1 MTRIISIA
9 SGKGGVGKTTVTAN
23 LGAALNEFGYKTVVM
38 DTNLTTPNLG
48 FHLGVPLYPKTLH
61 DVLNGDAY
69 IDEAIYVHPTGL
81 KIIPAGISMADLKST
96 KPNKLGKVVLDLV
109 GDHDVVLLDGAAG
122 LGKESLANIQAA
134 DEVLIVTNPQLP
146 SVTDALKAIK
156 VAEEAGTHVLGI
168 VLNRIRSNKSEL
180 SMEDVES
187 LLGYPVIASVPDH
200 DVVQES
206 LAAKTPVVHYAPN
219 TKASIELKKLSASL
233 MGMDWEAPAEE
244 KEKQSI
250 LSRFFGFLRK

>member
-9 SGKGGVGKTTVTAN
+9 SGKGGVGKTTITAN
-23 LGAALNEFGYKTVVM
+23 VGAALNEFGYRTLVM

-61 DVLNGDAY
+61 DVLKGEAY
-69 IDEAIYVHPTGL
+69 VDEAIYVHPTGL

-96 KPNKLGKVVLDLV
+96 NPKQLGKVVLDLV

-122 LGKESLANIQAA
+122 LGKESLASIEAA
-134 DEVLIVTNPQLP
+134 DEALIVTNPQLP

-156 VAEEAGTHVLGI
+156 VAEEAGTHILG
-168 VLNRIRSNKSEL
+168 VVVNRIRNNKSEL
-180 SMEDVES
+180 SIDDVES
-187 LLGYPVIASVPDH
+187 LLGYPVIATVPDH
-200 DVVQES
+200 DIVQES
-206 LAAKTPVVHYAPN
+206 LAAKTPVVHYSPN
-219 TKASIELKKLSASL
+219 AKASIELKKLSASL
-233 MGMDWEAPAEE
+233 MGMDWEPPEE
-244 KEKQSI
+244 DGSKQSL